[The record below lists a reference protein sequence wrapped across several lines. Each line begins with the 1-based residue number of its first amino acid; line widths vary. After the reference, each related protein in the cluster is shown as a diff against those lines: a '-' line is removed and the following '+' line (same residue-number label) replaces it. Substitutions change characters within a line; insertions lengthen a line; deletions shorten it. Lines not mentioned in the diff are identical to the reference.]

1 MSQDISKLL
10 TDEQRAALA
19 RGEEVEIAIVPGPG
33 KSLSPEQ
40 RAGLDLE
47 LSPDNVRLAE
57 SLPADRKETVRKRLL
72 ELVNANIM
80 LTNERVRAACLM
92 TRPQWKAAVET
103 YRD

>member
-1 MSQDISKLL
+1 MTQDIGKLL
-10 TDEQRAALA
+10 TDEQRAALE

-40 RAGLDLE
+40 RSQLDLE
-47 LSPDNVRLAE
+47 LSPENARLAE
-57 SLPADRKETVRKRLL
+57 ALPADRKATVRERLL

-80 LTNERVRAACLM
+80 ITNERVRAACLM